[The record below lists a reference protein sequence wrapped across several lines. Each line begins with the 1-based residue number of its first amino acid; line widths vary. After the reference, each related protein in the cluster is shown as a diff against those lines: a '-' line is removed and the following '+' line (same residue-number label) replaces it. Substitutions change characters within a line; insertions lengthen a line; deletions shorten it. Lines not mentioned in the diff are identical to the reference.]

1 MSTRPEPREVAAAFA
16 GLLRSPRF
24 SAVLATTG
32 VGIAAL
38 SYPLIR
44 LTGWAGYLAAL
55 GGLVAL
61 MVVVLM
67 ARRAE
72 LDRELPP
79 LSLLVFL
86 GWAAISVLWSEYQW
100 VTLGGVAYLVGY
112 AFIGVFIAYTRDTI
126 QIVRAWGDVL
136 RVVLGASLAIE
147 IFSGILIDAPIPF
160 LSVQGNIAAL
170 GPISGV
176 LQTRNQLGL
185 LALVGAVSFAT
196 ELRTRSV
203 RPLVGVLSLIGAAA
217 CIGLTRSAIVIGTAG
232 VVLVAAAVLYG
243 IRRVRPDRRQT
254 WQFVILGGAVA
265 VIIVGWIFR
274 SPIVKAFNAEGA
286 LDYRLH
292 LWQKIVALLPGNT
305 IEGWGWTG
313 RWHPDVAP
321 YLALTVDGNRPA
333 SSALNAFL
341 DVWFQLGIIGLVI
354 FVGMLGLAFTRSWLL
369 AGRRRSVIYAW
380 PALVLIA
387 LLLVSLAES
396 SILVEFGWLTFVV
409 CCVTASRELSWR
421 SALRTP
427 PAPEP
432 LESEQ
437 AD

>member
-112 AFIGVFIAYTRDTI
+112 AFVGVFIAYTRDTI
-126 QIVRAWGDVL
+126 QIVRTWGDVL

-254 WQFVILGGAVA
+254 WQFVILGVAVA

-432 LESEQ
+432 LEHEQ
-437 AD
+437 AN

>member
-24 SAVLATTG
+24 TAVLATTG

-38 SYPLIR
+38 AYPLIR

-55 GGLVAL
+55 SGLVAL
-61 MVVVLM
+61 MAVVLF
-67 ARRAE
+67 ARRGE

-79 LSLLVFL
+79 ISLLVFA
-86 GWAAISVLWSEYQW
+86 GWAGISLVWSEYQW
-100 VTLGGVAYLVGY
+100 VTLGGVSYLVAY
-112 AFIGVFIAYTRDTI
+112 AFVGVFIALTRDTI
-126 QIVRAWGDVL
+126 QIVRSWGDVL
-136 RVVLGASLAIE
+136 RVVLGVSLVIE
-147 IFSGILIDAPIPF
+147 VFSGILIDAPIPF
-160 LSVQGNIAAL
+160 LGVQGRIAEL

-176 LQTRNQLGL
+176 LHTRNQLGL

-203 RPLVGVLSLIGAAA
+203 RPLVGVLSLIGAGL
-217 CIGLTRSAIVIGTAG
+217 CIALTRSAIVIGTAG

-243 IRRVRPDRRQT
+243 IRRVRADRRQT
-254 WQFVILGGAVA
+254 WQFAILGAAVA
-265 VIIVGWIFR
+265 LIVAGWLFR
-274 SPIVKAFNAEGA
+274 GPIVRLFNAEGA
-286 LDYRLH
+286 LTYRLN
-292 LWQKIVALLPGNT
+292 LWQQIVALLPGST
-305 IEGWGWTG
+305 IEGWGWAG
-313 RWHPDVAP
+313 RWRPDVAP
-321 YLALTVDGNRPA
+321 YLALSANGTRPA

-341 DVWFQLGIIGLVI
+341 DVWFQLGLIGLVL

-387 LLLVSLAES
+387 LLLMSLAES
-396 SILVEFGWLTFVV
+396 SILVEFGWMTFVV

-421 SALRTP
+421 SALRAP
-427 PAPEP
+427 PVPEP
-432 LESEQ
+432 LPE
-437 AD
+437 A